1 MAVNAIMGSLLKHG
15 YVDELANSIL
25 ISVEDDDAARGAAL
39 EQKLTTEIGQV
50 LDSAK
55 VNGAILSQTLS
66 GDSALQQKADEY
78 GISLGK
84 ATLIQSLV
92 DSSNHLTFESLVG
105 LSINRA
111 ESAGQFHC
119 SPDPGQRGGTDQ
131 HDRLQPGAEL
141 GRYSQP
147 ERLYRCGGRQGG
159 CPDPCGCDQ
168 WGRGVPGG

>member
-1 MAVNAIMGSLLKHG
+1 M
-15 YVDELANSIL
+15 
-25 ISVEDDDAARGAAL
+25 
-39 EQKLTTEIGQV
+39 

-105 LSINRA
+105 LSINELNLLA
-111 ESAGQFHC
+111 NSTAVQTPDSAG
-119 SPDPGQRGGTDQ
+119 GQTSTTASNPALNSVGT
-131 HDRLQPGAEL
+131 A
-141 GRYSQP
+141 SQSAISVW
-147 ERLYRCGGRQGG
+147 RRQGG
-159 CPDPCGCDQ
+159 RPDPCGCDQ